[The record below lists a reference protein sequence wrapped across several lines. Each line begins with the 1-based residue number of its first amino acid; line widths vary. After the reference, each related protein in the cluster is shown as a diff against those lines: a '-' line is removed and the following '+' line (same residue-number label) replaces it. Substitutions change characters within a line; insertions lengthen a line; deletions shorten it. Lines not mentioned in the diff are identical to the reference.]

1 MSGEIIAIIAV
12 GIALGGLGWR
22 AVARLDRRIDRAEDA
37 RRADMQKME
46 ETRRADMQ
54 RMEETRRADMQKMEE
69 TRRADMQRMEETRR
83 ADMQRIEET
92 RREDMR
98 EIGSRMDRIEERL
111 SRVEH
116 GQAKLE
122 GLLEGLRD
130 SITGRR
136 AA

>member
-1 MSGEIIAIIAV
+1 MSGEIIAIVAV
-12 GIALGGLGWR
+12 GVALAGLGWR
-22 AVARLDRRIDRAEDA
+22 AVARLDRRIDRIEEA
-37 RRADMQKME
+37 RREDMQRME
-46 ETRRADMQ
+46 EMRRADMQ
-54 RMEETRRADMQKMEE
+54 RYENARRE
-69 TRRADMQRMEETRR
+69 DMQRMEEMRR
-83 ADMQRIEET
+83 EDAQRAEEA

-98 EIGSRMDRIEERL
+98 EMGSRMDRIEERL

>member
-54 RMEETRRADMQKMEE
+54 KMEE

-83 ADMQRIEET
+83 ADMQEMGEI

>member
-1 MSGEIIAIIAV
+1 MSGEIIAVIAV

-54 RMEETRRADMQKMEE
+54 KMEE

-83 ADMQRIEET
+83 ADMQEMGET

>member
-1 MSGEIIAIIAV
+1 MQRRPAAAGFGDCATLPGVSGEIIAIIAV

-54 RMEETRRADMQKMEE
+54 RIEETRRADMQEMG
-69 TRRADMQRMEETRR
+69 
-83 ADMQRIEET
+83 ET